1 MSDKSM
7 AGNCTH
13 IMSGAYAE
21 EARVY
26 AAEVKAKLD
35 PIEKHWF
42 TVPMRDTDLFK
53 VPRKIIHNPPATIV
67 IWMDDT
73 KTVVKAHN
81 EAYDAEKGVAM
92 AYLKRWLGQTA
103 YKYLLKAAVKD
114 APEPAH
120 DSDPGEAG
128 IGGSN
133 D

>member
-1 MSDKSM
+1 MNNKIM
-7 AGNCTH
+7 AGNCIP
-13 IMSGAYAE
+13 IMSDVFAE

-26 AAEVKAKLD
+26 KAQLNAKLD
-35 PIEKHWF
+35 PKGPYYDVHIGEHWF

-103 YKYLLKAAVKD
+103 YKHLLKAAVKD
-114 APEPAH
+114 VPEPAH
-120 DSDPGEAG
+120 DKLLS
-128 IGGSN
+128 
-133 D
+133 